1 MEDDNEINIKL
12 ELNKDKNQN
21 LSIITY
27 FNTNSSN
34 FFKEGDY
41 YLWKPTLKEK
51 EFIIDA
57 FRLIINS
64 NLEKKEVK
72 NIFKFSDKISDI
84 DKDSEQNDKFNSE
97 SKEKNEE
104 KIILFNKNSKL
115 NDDKNKEI
123 TETNQEN
130 IINETIIKNQ
140 INESKLSED
149 ERERKIEKIL
159 RENKKKNYRV
169 IFYLISNKFPK
180 LSFMN
185 NNFLSSLFT

>member
-57 FRLIINS
+57 FRLIIKS
-64 NLEKKEVK
+64 NIERKEVK

-84 DKDSEQNDKFNSE
+84 DKESKQNDNYNSE
-97 SKEKNEE
+97 SKEKS
-104 KIILFNKNSKL
+104 ILINKNSKS
-115 NDDKNKEI
+115 NDNKNKEI

-130 IINETIIKNQ
+130 TIN
-140 INESKLSED
+140 
-149 ERERKIEKIL
+149 
-159 RENKKKNYRV
+159 
-169 IFYLISNKFPK
+169 
-180 LSFMN
+180 
-185 NNFLSSLFT
+185 